1 MKYLSYT
8 LTVLLFPL
16 MTFCQD
22 ITGLWKGNMTDD
34 STKTSLEY
42 EVHIS
47 KENGKYIGF
56 SHTWFLI
63 NEKKYY
69 GIKKIKVSI
78 AKDGKIILQDMKLID
93 NNYPLLPYKD
103 VRQLNVLDLANQG
116 GDAVLEGLFVTNQ
129 TTNYKEL
136 SGLVRV
142 KKINT
147 SGDSDLMIYLQ
158 KNNGDNN
165 LTAVK

>member
-1 MKYLSYT
+1 
-8 LTVLLFPL
+8 V
-16 MTFCQD
+16 
-22 ITGLWKGNMTDD
+22 
-34 STKTSLEY
+34 
-42 EVHIS
+42 
-47 KENGKYIGF
+47 
-56 SHTWFLI
+56 I

-78 AKDGKIILQDMKLID
+78 AKDGKIILQDLKLID

-103 VRQLNVLDLANQG
+103 VRQLNVLDLAIQDD
-116 GDAVLEGLFVTNQ
+116 DAVLDGLFVTNQ
-129 TTNYKEL
+129 TKNYKEL
-136 SGLVRV
+136 NGLVRV

-165 LTAVK
+165 LTAGK